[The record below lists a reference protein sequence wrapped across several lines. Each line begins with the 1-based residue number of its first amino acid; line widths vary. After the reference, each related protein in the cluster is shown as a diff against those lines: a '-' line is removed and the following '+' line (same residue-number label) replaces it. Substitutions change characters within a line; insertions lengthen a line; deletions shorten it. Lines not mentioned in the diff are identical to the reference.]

1 MKKLL
6 QIVALCTLVG
16 CATHDKLVF
25 DNTKRNP
32 TTNVEVFKDGEMP
45 KKQYKIIA
53 ELSYLGP
60 KEVEYNALKEF
71 VKEARQ
77 MGGEAIVFYT
87 EEAGDKGGGT
97 IFQQH
102 TFMFKAKVLVF
113 K

>member
-1 MKKLL
+1 MKKLI
-6 QIVALCTLVG
+6 QIVALCALVG
-16 CATHDKLVF
+16 CATHDKLML

-32 TTNVEVFKDGEMP
+32 TTNVEIFKDGEMP

-71 VKEARQ
+71 VKEAQQ
-77 MGGEAIVFYT
+77 MGGNGIVFYT

-102 TFMFKAKVLVF
+102 TFMFKAKVLVYE
-113 K
+113 